1 MKALRIRLAIARHVL
16 ARLGPPLI
24 AVIVYTLL
32 ATSLVRWEQRRT
44 GHALGDFQESAYGL
58 FTQLFFQPTQSFPG
72 TPISRVVFWITPAVG
87 AVLLAQGLLKVGAS
101 LFDLS
106 ARRELWVRIVSEQMR
121 DHIVVCGLG
130 HVGYRVV
137 EELHRLGEPIVA
149 LEKREDDSFL
159 DAVRDMGI
167 VVHVGDARRDELLM
181 ATGMAR
187 AKAVV
192 CATNDDMVNVE
203 IALDAKRMNP
213 QIRVV
218 MRMFDQRLARKV
230 GGALELDESFST
242 SALAA
247 PLIAIQASHAGVLS
261 AYRLGESIRVTAEVI
276 VGAKAAGKRVSEVEE
291 SLPCRMIGR
300 RAGST
305 PALSPSESIGRAG
318 EGSTLRPRDALADG
332 DRVVIDVTA
341 ADLERVRRALQ

>member
-1 MKALRIRLAIARHVL
+1 MRAVRVRIAIARHVL
-16 ARLGPPLI
+16 GRLGPPLL
-24 AVIVYTLL
+24 AVVVYTVV
-32 ATSLVRWEQRRT
+32 AAVLVRTEQERAGLPVHDLQQT
-44 GHALGDFQESAYGL
+44 AYGL
-58 FTQLFFQPTQSFPG
+58 YTQLFFQPTDPFPS
-72 TPISRVVFWITPAVG
+72 TPVARAIFWLTPGVG
-87 AVLLAQGLLKVGAS
+87 ALLIGKGLLEVGAS

-106 ARRELWVRIVSEQMR
+106 ARRALWVRVMSEQMR

-149 LEKREDDSFL
+149 LEKSESESFVH
-159 DAVRDMGI
+159 AVRDLG
-167 VVHVGDARRDELLM
+167 VPVHVGDARRDELLLS
-181 ATGMAR
+181 TGIAR
-187 AKAVV
+187 ARAVV

-203 IALDAKRMNP
+203 IALDAKKMNP

-261 AYRLGESIRVTAEVI
+261 AYRLGESIRVTAEVSI
-276 VGAKAAGKRVSEVEE
+276 GAGGAKRVADLEE
-291 SLPCRMIGR
+291 SLPCRIIGR
-300 RAGST
+300 IA
-305 PALSPSESIGRAG
+305 PAP
-318 EGSTLRPRDALADG
+318 LRPRDTLKDG
-332 DRVVIDVTA
+332 DRVVVDVAA
-341 ADLERVRRALQ
+341 ADLESVRRALS